1 MGIKTYRPVTPGLRH
16 RTGNR
21 FDELSGDAPY
31 KPLLVSLPKSGG
43 RDSRGHL
50 SMRNRGGGHKQL
62 YRVIDFKRDK
72 IGIPGTVET
81 VEYDPNRSSF
91 ISLVKYRDGERRYII
106 YPAGLQVG
114 QEIVSTDRQ
123 ADILPGNAMPLRFIP
138 LGTVIHNIEL
148 RKDKG
153 GQVAKS
159 AGAGAQIL
167 AKEGDYAQVRLP
179 SSEIRKVHLDCRA
192 TIGQIGNARP
202 LEHQRRQGRPEP
214 LEGHP
219 AARPRHGHESHRPS
233 ARRRRG
239 QGQGRPPSGQPGRH
253 PDQGLQDPQEQA
265 DPGLH
270 RPAQEQVI
278 MSRSLHKGPFIDGHL
293 LEKVQALS
301 TPAGK
306 RQVVKTWSRRSTI
319 IPEMVGMTIGVHNG
333 RKFIPVFV
341 TENMVGHKLGEFSP
355 TRHFKGHTSK
365 TAKQLKVGK
374 TP

>member
-1 MGIKTYRPVTPGLRH
+1 MGIKTYRPTTPGMRH

-21 FDELSGDAPY
+21 YEELSGDGPY

-43 RDSRGHL
+43 RDNRGHL
-50 SMRNRGGGHKQL
+50 SMRNRGGGHKKL

-72 IGIPGTVET
+72 IDIPGTVET

-106 YPAGLQVG
+106 YPTGLKVG
-114 QEIVSTDRQ
+114 QDIVSTDRQ

-192 TIGQIGNARP
+192 TIGQIGNLDHSNIKIGKAGRNRWKGIRP
-202 LEHQRRQGRPEP
+202 HVRGTAMNPIDHPHGGGEGRSK
-214 LEGHP
+214 G
-219 AARPRHGHESHRPS
+219 
-233 ARRRRG
+233 
-239 QGQGRPPSGQPGRH
+239 GRH
-253 PDQGLQDPQEQA
+253 PVSPEGIPTKGFKTRQNKRTQA
-265 DPGLH
+265 
-270 RPAQEQVI
+270 
-278 MSRSLHKGPFIDGHL
+278 FII
-293 LEKVQALS
+293 
-301 TPAGK
+301 
-306 RQVVKTWSRRSTI
+306 RRRS
-319 IPEMVGMTIGVHNG
+319 
-333 RKFIPVFV
+333 K
-341 TENMVGHKLGEFSP
+341 
-355 TRHFKGHTSK
+355 
-365 TAKQLKVGK
+365 
-374 TP
+374 